1 MFANVEQ
8 TLKKSGYKVTPQR
21 RIVLKAISE
30 NADEHLSSE
39 EIFNI
44 VKVTNPEIGLATVYR
59 TLQLFTRL
67 GILSRLNLDDNI
79 SRYELI
85 LEDEAHTH
93 HHLICDRCG
102 KIYEVHEDLLD
113 ALEQHVKEKYGFEV
127 RNHKLKFFGVCS
139 NCNK

>member
-1 MFANVEQ
+1 MYANVEQ

-93 HHLICDRCG
+93 HHLICDRCS
-102 KIYEVHEDLLD
+102 KIFEVHEDLLD
-113 ALEQHVKEKYGFEV
+113 SLEKHVYEQYGFEV

-139 NCNK
+139 NCKK